1 MADDLR
7 AVTNAAT
14 YENVI
19 AECPSCGSTNIFN
32 RVSDLHTLRPI
43 DFREVKCQRC
53 NQPFSIGGDCIN
65 AAHEMLLFE
74 CHEFIQ
80 GKRYMQCVLTAAQ
93 AYEVFFSH
101 FMYVQLLFRAFAKD
115 ESRDLTRLNTL
126 IRLLYQRMKGLTFE
140 PMRRLVLRM
149 IVDGV
154 APPSL
159 VAAEP
164 VILAIPGAATGIR
177 PVTRA
182 EIDQMNDWR
191 LKALLVKLL
200 RADVNTLRNRVIH
213 KDAYRP
219 KEAEAKRVY
228 REAREVLFGLTGRLQ
243 LGFDFEWYVNQPVAK
258 R

>member
-1 MADDLR
+1 MTDAVR
-7 AVTNAAT
+7 AERTAAT
-14 YENVI
+14 YENFI
-19 AECPSCGSTNIFN
+19 AGCPSCGATNIFN

-43 DFREVKCQRC
+43 DFRQVTCQRC
-53 NQPFSIGGDCIN
+53 DQSFSIGGDCIN
-65 AAHEMLLFE
+65 VAHEMLLFE

-80 GKRYMQCVLTAAQ
+80 GKRYMQCVLSVAQ

-115 ESRDLTRLNTL
+115 ESRDLPRLNRL

-159 VAAEP
+159 AAAES
-164 VILAIPGAATGIR
+164 VILGIPSEAGATR
-177 PVTRA
+177 SVTRA
-182 EIDQMNDWR
+182 EIDQISDRR
-191 LKALLVKLL
+191 LNALLVKLL
-200 RADVNTLRNRVIH
+200 RADVNTIRNRVIH

-219 KEAEAKRVY
+219 KEAEARRVY
-228 REAREVLFGLTGRLQ
+228 REAREVLFGLTGRLH
-243 LGFDFEWYVNQPVAK
+243 LGFGFEWYVNQRAAK